1 MEATSRLRALFKH
14 LFPYSSQLHKF
25 RPFSSPAA
33 TVRKVSSHFPD
44 EPEAGSPLYRHALE
58 SQRPSTIR
66 WRKSLQNSVSF
77 IGTVVGPLRGV
88 GEFGLQTRLQSSAE
102 ALVLLCARF
111 LFHWLCN
118 FCTWQAYAFQIVNR
132 ITLHMWG
139 EMAEISKE
147 HLKPKDFIYVSG
159 HLGSFEIVDEY
170 GRHRMYYKVNVKEI
184 NYVIQEDR
192 YVACPKFEQSESR
205 VETPK
210 DKWKNRLHLW
220 QVFFSNPNEWRDNR
234 KNKKNPKQPDF
245 THKDTGE
252 ALWLGRYDPPWVER
266 QLQLHDARLA
276 GNSTEGHAHFHSHL
290 TPLMYDDWE
299 AIKELE

>member
-1 MEATSRLRALFKH
+1 MEATSGLRALFKR
-14 LFPYSSQLHKF
+14 LFPSSSQLQKF
-25 RPFSSPAA
+25 RPFSSLAA
-33 TVRKVSSHFPD
+33 TDHKVCSHFPD
-44 EPEAGSPLYRHALE
+44 EPEADSSVYRHALE

-77 IGTVVGPLRGV
+77 IGTVVGPLRRLGQL
-88 GEFGLQTRLQSSAE
+88 GIQARLQVKNHHLS
-102 ALVLLCARF
+102 
-111 LFHWLCN
+111 
-118 FCTWQAYAFQIVNR
+118 R
-132 ITLHMWG
+132 ITLNMWG

-147 HLKPKDFIYVSG
+147 HLRPNDFIYVSG

-170 GRHRMYYKVNVKEI
+170 GRHRTYYKVNVEEI
-184 NYVIQEDR
+184 NFVVQEYR
-192 YVACPKFEQSESR
+192 YAACPEFEQSESR

-220 QVFFSNPNEWRDNR
+220 QVFFSNPDEWRDNR

-290 TPLMYDDWE
+290 TPLMYDYWE
-299 AIKELE
+299 AIEELE